1 MLSLPN
7 LMLSILYIEI
17 YSNTHSMSNILNMV
31 SEIIYFDISEI
42 LQEYKFYYVSDQI
55 LMRINFQEHRISA
68 PDLI

>member
-42 LQEYKFYYVSDQI
+42 LQRVQI
-55 LMRINFQEHRISA
+55 LLCE
-68 PDLI
+68 